1 MKNFFSVGLL
11 LLAASTFAQQT
22 NQIEETGNVGI
33 GTTTPNSKL
42 EVHGD
47 IALKYGNSLKVH
59 TNWNGNGNDKI
70 LQTGWDASRGN
81 FLDLFVPGDGASN
94 DAKISFHQN
103 GKVGIGITQPYEK
116 LDINGVTY
124 LRNGAINETK
134 EQLRLGR
141 LDLNVR
147 YHSVYSHHSTTANN
161 NKLVFKMHT
170 GSTSNATEQTDVMSL
185 NGDGNVGIG
194 TTAPTSKL
202 HLKGTSSTYSAIENT
217 GGNSKLLFGAVTDR
231 NIIYSRKTD
240 NTPQRFRIQVSN
252 ENNFVINTDGKVG
265 IGTNHPGTTLQ
276 VNNGTLKV
284 SGGSTLSQESARL
297 VVDSGASYAH
307 SLLELRNDN
316 GVVFKTVGD
325 KVGIGTATPSAKLHV
340 LKETVNSH
348 KDQFA
353 TSVIEGTDSRLQ
365 IISDDS
371 GSNGSSISLTNANSS
386 WTLHQKTSNVNNR
399 FDIGYK
405 SFTGTNDIA
414 GIQDVFLSIL
424 KSGNVGIGDTSPG
437 EKLSVNGNIA
447 AKDLIS
453 GGSNSWIFHTPD
465 DGRKNLYI
473 APQKDDNSGWDWS
486 KYLFIQ
492 HDGSVGIGGA
502 TSLHEFKLGV
512 KGKIVAEEVKV
523 ATYANWADFVFKKEY
538 DLPTLEEVATHIK
551 EKGHLKD
558 IPSAKEVEKN
568 GFYLGQMDAK
578 LLQKIE
584 ELTLYTIEQEKQI
597 KELKKQTQEIEKL
610 KALVNQLLK
619 EKTK

>member
-1 MKNFFSVGLL
+1 MKNFFSAGLL

-81 FLDLFVPGDGASN
+81 FLDLFVPGDGAPN
-94 DAKISFHQN
+94 DAKISFRQN

-307 SLLELRNDN
+307 SLLELRNNN
-316 GVVFKTVGD
+316 GVVFKALGD
-325 KVGIGTATPSAKLHV
+325 KVGVGTATPSGLFEIRQKSDPNTDNALRITEPGNSQTISMHLANNSSGHYGLLALGGSTTLRGNGNRSDFDGDVVVNRLSSNHSSIRLGHEDNDRFIADNSPAKSYGGGYIFRVHD
-340 LKETVNSH
+340 ETAASKYRNVM
-348 KDQFA
+348 
-353 TSVIEGTDSRLQ
+353 VVRE
-365 IISDDS
+365 
-371 GSNGSSISLTNANSS
+371 NGSI
-386 WTLHQKTSNVNNR
+386 
-399 FDIGYK
+399 
-405 SFTGTNDIA
+405 
-414 GIQDVFLSIL
+414 
-424 KSGNVGIGDTSPG
+424 GIGTTANPG
-437 EKLSVNGNIA
+437 LHKMVVEGSLGAREIKVQNGA
-447 AKDLIS
+447 
-453 GGSNSWIFHTPD
+453 
-465 DGRKNLYI
+465 
-473 APQKDDNSGWDWS
+473 
-486 KYLFIQ
+486 
-492 HDGSVGIGGA
+492 
-502 TSLHEFKLGV
+502 
-512 KGKIVAEEVKV
+512 
-523 ATYANWADFVFKKEY
+523 WADFVFKKEY
-538 DLPTLEEVATHIK
+538 NLPTLEEVATHIK

-584 ELTLYTIEQEKQI
+584 ELTLYTIEQERQI
-597 KELKKQTQEIEKL
+597 QELKKQTKEIEKL
-610 KALVNQLLK
+610 KKEVEASKQQAKEIEKLKELVNQLLK
-619 EKTK
+619 KNTK